1 MDISSQTE
9 GRDWIEAIHEKTKRE
24 VESTTAGLRSK
35 ITKVQNNAKGQVSK
49 YKEEKEKSEKSEK
62 WMQADAGILEIYTGG
77 GWEG

>member
-35 ITKVQNNAKGQVSK
+35 ITEVQNNAKGQVSK
-49 YKEEKEKSEKSEK
+49 YKEEKEKSEK
-62 WMQADAGILEIYTGG
+62 WMQAGAGILEIYTGG